1 MKTKKPI
8 VNLTNQNH
16 YPITAKNP
24 HSQGTKGDIT
34 LPHSQHL
41 LPPLLS
47 EGHMLLICM
56 QDVKRLFVLKTPIF

>member
-1 MKTKKPI
+1 MKTKIPT
-8 VNLTNQNH
+8 VNFLTNTIYNNGTEFTL
-16 YPITAKNP
+16 P
-24 HSQGTKGDIT
+24 GTKGDII

-47 EGHMLLICM
+47 EGHMLLICI